1 MKVVLL
7 APLPPP
13 IGGIA
18 SWTKRMKESKL
29 KNGWQVSV
37 VDEKVINGR
46 NVFGNNCQKNIFTEA
61 QRCFLIWRNLYSS
74 LSDKQVRVVH
84 SCIPSAVL
92 SMMREYICALI
103 TKFKRKKFII
113 HYRCTVSNTTRGKIG
128 MFMLKR
134 LCNISDAII
143 VLNNQSEFFLRDV
156 TKTQIKLIPNFVS
169 CDEICDYRTVS
180 DKIITAIYV
189 GGVIREKGCADIIS
203 AAKYFPEINFKLIG
217 SPDEE
222 IIELSKNVNNVTLVG
237 VLEHSE
243 VMCEMKK
250 ADIFLFLSRY
260 TGEGFSNALAEA
272 MASGLPC
279 IVSDWAANK
288 DMIEN
293 KGGYVV
299 APGNIKEIRAAFEA
313 MKDKNVRKRQSEFN
327 INKVKTKY
335 SDSTILDMYVDLYEE
350 LINKN
355 DNEKFGKII

>member
-29 KNGWQVSV
+29 KKGWQVIV

-46 NVFGNNCQKNIFTEA
+46 NVFGNNCKRNLFIEA
-61 QRCFLIWRNLYSS
+61 RRCFLIWKNLYSS
-74 LSDKQVRVVH
+74 LSDKQVSIVH
-84 SCIPSAVL
+84 SCIPSAVT

-143 VLNNQSEFFLRDV
+143 VLNKQSEIFLKDV
-156 TKTQIKLIPNFVS
+156 TNTCVQLIPNFVS

-180 DKIITAIYV
+180 EKISTAIYV
-189 GGVIREKGCADIIS
+189 GGVIKEKGCADIVNV
-203 AAKYFPEINFKLIG
+203 AKYFPEIHFKLIG
-217 SPDEE
+217 APDKE
-222 IIELSKNVNNVTLVG
+222 ITELSKNINNVSLVG
-237 VLEHSE
+237 VLDRSE
-243 VMCEMKK
+243 VICEMKK
-250 ADIFLFLSRY
+250 ADIFLFLSQY
-260 TGEGFSNALAEA
+260 IGEGFSNALAEA

-299 APGNIKEIRAAFEA
+299 TPGNINEIRVAFEA
-313 MKDKNVRKRQSEFN
+313 IKDKDVRQSQSEFN
-327 INKVKTKY
+327 INKVKAKY
-335 SDSTILDMYVDLYEE
+335 SDSKILDMYVDLYEE
-350 LINKN
+350 LIKN
-355 DNEKFGKII
+355 DND